1 MTRLCLLDMYF
12 PRQKK
17 CQLTEYTDIA
27 LSDLVSL
34 IILKYFFFIKRA
46 ILRRTK
52 CLHCQEIE
60 HTIIIYARNRQLDY
74 CRTAMKAEFHYISY
88 SCRRFFLCC
97 GCCPRCITPIKAL
110 AFLFNWY
117 VCDLNRSEIKN
128 KVWGTFFNVKN
139 KM

>member
-1 MTRLCLLDMYF
+1 MSIRYVFSET
-12 PRQKK
+12 KK

-74 CRTAMKAEFHYISY
+74 CRTAMKAEFHNIFY
-88 SCRRFFLCC
+88 SCRRFFPCC
-97 GCCPRCITPIKAL
+97 GCCPRCITPIQAWV
-110 AFLFNWY
+110 FLFNWY
-117 VCDLNRSEIKN
+117 VCGLNRSEIKK
-128 KVWGTFFNVKN
+128 KVLDTFIFVKT
-139 KM
+139 KI